1 MKKTAII
8 FVIGLAAGCGRPVP
22 PPSNVSAAPVEAM
35 LTAELPQIP
44 ERAACPEPP
53 YQSSHQEARDWA
65 SDRIWQAAQA
75 EYLVHF
81 AVGRAYSGEDLVRL
95 NCLVMKRQAIK
106 RLRQDMLYQ
115 VERAPAAELGRQV
128 KMLCDRVVR
137 FQQEA
142 RQCFQAEDRTQS

>member
-8 FVIGLAAGCGRPVP
+8 IVIGLTAGCGKPVLQP
-22 PPSNVSAAPVEAM
+22 ATVT
-35 LTAELPQIP
+35 TAHVVNELPQIP

-53 YQSSHQEARDWA
+53 HQPSRQEARDWA

-81 AVGRAYSGEDLVRL
+81 AVGRAYGGEDLVRL
-95 NCLVMKRQAIK
+95 NCLITKRQAIK

-115 VERAPAAELGRQV
+115 VDRAPTSELPRQV

-137 FQQEA
+137 YQQEA
-142 RQCFQAEDRTQS
+142 RQCI